1 MYIPYYNLAK
11 SFSNILPEKWRKSV
25 IDFGNGLK
33 IKQNLKYI
41 AKNWQKLQKKLS
53 DKEKLNVAFYVYDD
67 TKWKC
72 QSVYDLMEQ
81 DNRFEPYIFV
91 TKNAATNPEN
101 PSFQTIE
108 DVKKTYKFFE
118 NKNMRVKY
126 AYDEKNKFIPFE
138 KMTPKPDI
146 IIYQHPWYVET
157 SQGPVV
163 CSKFALTCY
172 VPYYFP
178 TTTAPID
185 YYLRFHQYVERYY
198 IFDEI
203 TKEIY
208 EQKMENKGK
217 NLCVTGQPYLDYF
230 KNCEAK
236 EKEYIIYAP
245 HWTVA
250 NQGISYGTFE
260 WNGKFIL
267 EYAKIHPEQK
277 WVFKPHPMLF
287 KSLID
292 KGVMTEAEAKEYYAT
307 WDKIGLKY
315 ESGDYL
321 ELFSKSK
328 LLITDC
334 SSFLGE
340 FFLTGS
346 PVIHLI
352 SKTATPYNE
361 TINRIIKNYYRAE
374 NLEELQML
382 LNKLPNDDSMKV
394 QRENA
399 IKDFNASETTSAE
412 KIVKDILE
420 TIGERS

>member
-1 MYIPYYNLAK
+1 
-11 SFSNILPEKWRKSV
+11 
-25 IDFGNGLK
+25 
-33 IKQNLKYI
+33 
-41 AKNWQKLQKKLS
+41 
-53 DKEKLNVAFYVYDD
+53 
-67 TKWKC
+67 
-72 QSVYDLMEQ
+72 ME
-81 DNRFEPYIFV
+81 
-91 TKNAATNPEN
+91 
-101 PSFQTIE
+101 
-108 DVKKTYKFFE
+108 
-118 NKNMRVKY
+118 
-126 AYDEKNKFIPFE
+126 
-138 KMTPKPDI
+138 
-146 IIYQHPWYVET
+146 
-157 SQGPVV
+157 
-163 CSKFALTCY
+163 
-172 VPYYFP
+172 
-178 TTTAPID
+178 
-185 YYLRFHQYVERYY
+185 ERYY

-208 EQKMENKGK
+208 EQKMENKGR

-230 KNCEAK
+230 RSCEEQ

-267 EYAKIHPEQK
+267 EYAKAHPEQK
-277 WVFKPHPMLF
+277 WIFKPHPMLF

-292 KGVMTEAEAKEYYAT
+292 KDVMTESEVKEYYET
-307 WDKIGLKY
+307 WGKIGLKY

-321 ELFSKSK
+321 DLFNKSK

-340 FFLTGS
+340 FFLTGA

-374 NLEELQML
+374 NLEELQQL
-382 LNKLPNDDSMKV
+382 LNKLPDEDSMKS

-399 IKDFNASETTSAE
+399 IKDFNNSGTTSAE